1 MNSYTI
7 QFTDSSGLTFYA
19 TVVCA
24 TAEEAVEIVKA
35 AYPWGV
41 NVQPALR

>member
-1 MNSYTI
+1 MNSYTV

-24 TAEEAVEIVKA
+24 TVEEAVAIVQA
-35 AYPWGV
+35 NYPWGV
-41 NVQPALR
+41 DVRPALR